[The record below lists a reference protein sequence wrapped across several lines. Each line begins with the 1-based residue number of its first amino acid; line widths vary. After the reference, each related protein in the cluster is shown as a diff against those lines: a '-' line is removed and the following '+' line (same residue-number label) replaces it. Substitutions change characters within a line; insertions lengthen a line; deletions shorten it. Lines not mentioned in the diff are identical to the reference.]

1 MQPQQNPLQQPSK
14 DMQAKQAGFFGQY
27 KAKPENALTT
37 LSNELNSVSRRLR
50 MLEEH
55 YTNLRRKTQ
64 LMDQNM
70 LNRVKKSSGES
81 KTINS
86 EISELRQMLAEINN
100 KILLIIRELRLCA
113 KKEEVNV
120 LQKYLNM
127 WEPVN
132 FITRK
137 EVEDIIKEVLSKK
150 EKERS
155 KALKTMF
162 EE

>member
-1 MQPQQNPLQQPSK
+1 MQPQQNTLQQPTRGI
-14 DMQAKQAGFFGQY
+14 QAKQTGLFGHY
-27 KAKPENALTT
+27 KAQPENALTT

-70 LNRVKKSSGES
+70 LNRVKKFSTDF

-86 EISELRQMLAEINN
+86 EISELRQMLADINN

-120 LQKYLNM
+120 LQKYVSM

-137 EVEDIIKEVLSKK
+137 EVEDIIKDVLSKK